1 MRKAT
6 NVIGPLPAAPSA
18 AEKALRERAAQENRQ
33 GPERRPLL
41 AGTDLPASTMPSWG
55 WRRPANLRG
64 PARVDPHPHRGSS
77 KVLGGAY
84 PFLAETGDILTGAYI
99 GENMLSRAPFSFD
112 PWDAYAS
119 EVVRSHS
126 VFIEGVKGSGKSMLA
141 KSWST
146 RLVRLGR
153 KVAVPHDP
161 NGEWVKVAAYV
172 GGKSISVGPGK
183 SARINLLDPGA
194 RDPGFSVEAWRHDVL
209 QYRRATIKT
218 IIRRLREGAPLQAIE
233 HTALDEALEALDR
246 HDVVTITHVYDDL
259 LDPAT
264 LRDPDVI
271 AAGRA
276 LAHTL
281 RRVVSGDLAG
291 FFDGPSTVE
300 FDASAPMM
308 VVDTSALRGAT
319 AEAQALARL
328 ATSNWIRRATLGG
341 NRQARVIVHEE
352 AAVELLNDVAGG
364 EGLTDRV
371 EDEKI
376 ARHLGTSNWYLLHRI
391 ADLDSLGDRNSALHS
406 RALGLLADCET
417 RVSYAQHSGEIARA
431 REVLGWND
439 TQADLVRKLHK
450 GEGLW
455 QIGQDRVAKVKN
467 TCTPYEMQVFSTDA
481 LGGTRH

>member
-1 MRKAT
+1 MAKHST
-6 NVIGPLPAAPSA
+6 VIGPLPAAPSA
-18 AEKALRERAAQENRQ
+18 AERALRERATADTTAKTDRK
-33 GPERRPLL
+33 PLL
-41 AGTDLPASTMPSWG
+41 VASGMPASKMPAWG
-55 WRRPANLRG
+55 WKEPANLRG
-64 PARVDPHPHRGSS
+64 PARVSPPAHRGSS

-112 PWDAYAS
+112 PWDAYAAD
-119 EVVRSHS
+119 VVRSHS

-146 RLVRLGR
+146 RLVALGR

-161 NGEWVKVAAYV
+161 NGEWTRVAAYV

-183 SARINLLDPGA
+183 SARINLLDPGTP
-194 RDPGFSVEAWRHDVL
+194 DPTFTAEAWRQDAL

-218 IIRRLREGAPLQAIE
+218 IIRTLREGAPLTAVE
-233 HTALDEALEALDR
+233 HTALDEALQALEG
-246 HDVVTITHVYDDL
+246 VSTVTITHVFDDL
-259 LDPAT
+259 MDPRT
-264 LRDPDVI
+264 TRDADVI
-271 AAGRA
+271 TAGRGI
-276 LAHTL
+276 AHTL
-281 RRVVSGDLAG
+281 RRVVAGDLAG

-300 FDASAPMM
+300 FDAAAPMM

-319 AEAQALARL
+319 SEAQALSRL

-364 EGLTDRV
+364 DGLTSRV

-391 ADLDSLGDRNSALHS
+391 ADLDSLGDRDSALHA

-417 RVSYAQHSGEIARA
+417 RISYAQHSGEIARA
-431 REVLGWND
+431 QQVLGWND
-439 TQADLVRKLHK
+439 TQAALVRKLRK

-467 TCTPYEMQVFSTDA
+467 ICTPYEMQVFTTDA
-481 LGGTRH
+481 LAGTRH